1 MEKILIA
8 DHEVANIQELKGILK
23 GTYEIETASNI
34 DEVMRILEEEG
45 KEIATVIYRF
55 TMTDMDGNGF
65 LQIMDKM
72 GLLGRMPIL
81 FINERG
87 AAELEH
93 RSTQIGVYDFV
104 HKPFVAEIVRRR
116 VNNLTTLFIFKRG
129 LEQKVES
136 QSVTMN
142 KQFKLLK
149 MQQAALAKS
158 KQNIVDILATVVEGR
173 SLESGDHIN
182 RIKGYTEIIAKRMLK
197 DYPET
202 GLDEDKVS
210 VIVSASA
217 LHDIGKIAIP
227 DSILNKPGKLTND
240 EFEFMKSHTI
250 RGADIVNNISGIWD
264 EDYARICYEI
274 CRYHHERYDG
284 RGYPDGLKG
293 DAIPISAQCESV
305 ADVYDALVTESV
317 YRAAYSTEEAF
328 NMIIRGE
335 AGVFSPKLLESFRN
349 SREEFEAFY
358 EKHIGHS
365 KIEEGIVRI
374 PSFCRIM

>member
-8 DHEVANIQELKGILK
+8 DHEEANIRELENILK
-23 GTYEIETASNI
+23 GTYDIETASNI
-34 DEVMRILEEEG
+34 DEVMKILEAEG

-55 TMTDMDGNGF
+55 TMTDVDGNGF

-202 GLDEDKVS
+202 GLDEEKVS

-284 RGYPDGLKG
+284 RGYPDGIKG

-358 EKHIGHS
+358 EKHRGH
-365 KIEEGIVRI
+365 
-374 PSFCRIM
+374 

>member
-1 MEKILIA
+1 MEKILIV
-8 DHEVANIQELKGILK
+8 DHEVINCNQLKEILRDE
-23 GTYEIETASNI
+23 YDVETASDVNDMNSI
-34 DEVMRILEEEG
+34 MDMCA
-45 KEIATVIYRF
+45 KDIATVLYRF
-55 TMTDMDGNGF
+55 SMDGLDGYGF
-65 LQIMDKM
+65 LKM
-72 GLLGRMPIL
+72 LDERGLLERIPVL

-93 RSTQIGVYDFV
+93 GPIRLGVYDFV

-116 VNNLTTLFIFKRG
+116 VSNLTELFIYKRG
-129 LEQKVES
+129 LEEKVES
-136 QSVTMN
+136 QSITMN

-149 MQQAALAKS
+149 VQKEELNRS
-158 KQNIVDILATVVEGR
+158 KQNIVDILATVVECR

-182 RIKGYTEIIAKRMLK
+182 RIKGYTEIIARRMMK

-202 GLDEDKVS
+202 KLTESDVDI
-210 VIVSASA
+210 IVSASA

-227 DSILNKPGKLTND
+227 DSILNKPGKLTDD

-284 RGYPDGLKG
+284 RGYPDKIKG
-293 DAIPISAQCESV
+293 DDIPISAQCESI

-317 YRAAYSTEEAF
+317 YRAAYCKDEAF
-328 NMIIRGE
+328 NMIVQGE
-335 AGVFSPKLLESFRN
+335 AGVFSPRLLECFRK
-349 SREEFEAFY
+349 SREEFEAFLG
-358 EKHIGHS
+358 EHNT
-365 KIEEGIVRI
+365 
-374 PSFCRIM
+374 

>member
-1 MEKILIA
+1 MEKILIV
-8 DHEVANIQELKGILK
+8 DHEIMNCNQLKEILRDS
-23 GTYEIETASNI
+23 Y
-34 DEVMRILEEEG
+34 DV
-45 KEIATVIYRF
+45 EIATSVSDISNIIDMYAKDIATVLYRF
-55 TMTDMDGNGF
+55 SMEGMDGYSF
-65 LQIMDKM
+65 LRMLDGK
-72 GLLGRMPIL
+72 GLLDRMPVL
-81 FINERG
+81 FVNERG

-93 RSTQIGVYDFV
+93 GTTRLGVYDFV

-116 VNNLTTLFIFKRG
+116 VSNLTDLFIYKRG
-129 LEQKVES
+129 LEEKVES
-136 QSVTMN
+136 QTVTMN

-149 MQQAALAKS
+149 VQKEELNKS
-158 KQNIVDILATVVEGR
+158 KQNIVDILATVVECR

-182 RIKGYTEIIAKRMLK
+182 RIKGYTEIIAKRMMH

-202 GLDEDKVS
+202 QLTEPIVDI
-210 VIVSASA
+210 IVSASA

-284 RGYPDGLKG
+284 RGYPDKIKG
-293 DAIPISAQCESV
+293 DDIPISAQCESI

-317 YRAAYSTEEAF
+317 YRAAYSKDEAF
-328 NMIIRGE
+328 NMIIQGD
-335 AGVFSPKLLESFRN
+335 AGVFSPKLLECFRK
-349 SREEFEAFY
+349 SREEFEAFL
-358 EKHIGHS
+358 
-365 KIEEGIVRI
+365 EEHKG
-374 PSFCRIM
+374 

>member
-1 MEKILIA
+1 MEKILIV
-8 DHEVANIQELKGILK
+8 DHEVINCNQLKEILRDE
-23 GTYEIETASNI
+23 YDVETATDINDMNSI
-34 DEVMRILEEEG
+34 MDMCA
-45 KEIATVIYRF
+45 KDIATVLYRF
-55 TMTDMDGNGF
+55 SMDGLDGYGF
-65 LQIMDKM
+65 LKM
-72 GLLGRMPIL
+72 LDERWLLERIPVL

-93 RSTQIGVYDFV
+93 GPIRLGVYDFV

-116 VNNLTTLFIFKRG
+116 VSNLTELFIYKRG
-129 LEQKVES
+129 LEEKVES
-136 QSVTMN
+136 QSITMN

-149 MQQAALAKS
+149 VQKEELNRS
-158 KQNIVDILATVVEGR
+158 KQNIVDILATVVECR

-182 RIKGYTEIIAKRMLK
+182 RIKGYTEIIARRMMK

-202 GLDEDKVS
+202 KLTESDVDI
-210 VIVSASA
+210 IVSASA

-227 DSILNKPGKLTND
+227 DSILNKPGKLTDD

-284 RGYPDGLKG
+284 RGYPDKIKG
-293 DAIPISAQCESV
+293 DDIPISAQCESI

-317 YRAAYSTEEAF
+317 YRAAYSKDEAF
-328 NMIIRGE
+328 NMIVQGE
-335 AGVFSPKLLESFRN
+335 AGVFSPRLLECFRK
-349 SREEFEAFY
+349 SREEFEAFLG
-358 EKHIGHS
+358 EHNT
-365 KIEEGIVRI
+365 
-374 PSFCRIM
+374 

>member
-8 DHEVANIQELKGILK
+8 DHEKENVSQLQSILK
-23 GTYEIETASNI
+23 GTYEIKTAYDI
-34 DEVMRILEEEG
+34 DSVMRILETHG
-45 KEIATVIYRF
+45 KEIATVLYRF
-55 TMTDMDGNGF
+55 SMNDMDGYGF
-65 LQIMDKM
+65 LQILDKM
-72 GLLGRMPIL
+72 GLLARMPVL

-93 RSTQIGVYDFV
+93 GSIKMGVYDFV
-104 HKPFVAEIVRRR
+104 HKPFVAEVVTRR
-116 VNNLTTLFIFKRG
+116 VSNLTTLFVFKRG

-136 QSVTMN
+136 QNVTMN

-158 KQNIVDILATVVEGR
+158 KQNIVDILATVVECR

-182 RIKGYTEIIAKRMLK
+182 RIKGYTEIIANRMLK

-202 GLDEDKVS
+202 GLTEEMVS

-227 DSILNKPGKLTND
+227 DSILNKPGKLTKD
-240 EFEFMKSHTI
+240 EFEFQKSHTI

-284 RGYPDGLKG
+284 RGYPDGIKG

-335 AGVFSPKLLESFRN
+335 AGVFSPRLLEAFRK
-349 SREEFEAFY
+349 SREEFEAFF
-358 EKHIGHS
+358 EKHKG
-365 KIEEGIVRI
+365 
-374 PSFCRIM
+374 

>member
-1 MEKILIA
+1 MEKILIV
-8 DHEVANIQELKGILK
+8 DHEVINCNQLKEILRDE
-23 GTYEIETASNI
+23 YDVETATDINDMNSI
-34 DEVMRILEEEG
+34 MDMCA
-45 KEIATVIYRF
+45 KDIATVLYRF
-55 TMTDMDGNGF
+55 SMDGLDGYGF
-65 LQIMDKM
+65 LKM
-72 GLLGRMPIL
+72 LDERGLLERIPVL

-93 RSTQIGVYDFV
+93 GPIRLGVYDFV

-116 VNNLTTLFIFKRG
+116 VSNLTELFIYKRG
-129 LEQKVES
+129 LEEKVES
-136 QSVTMN
+136 QSITMN

-149 MQQAALAKS
+149 VQKEELNRS
-158 KQNIVDILATVVEGR
+158 KQNIVDILATVVECR

-182 RIKGYTEIIAKRMLK
+182 RIKGYTEIIARRMMK

-202 GLDEDKVS
+202 KLTESDVDI
-210 VIVSASA
+210 IVSASA

-227 DSILNKPGKLTND
+227 DSILNKPGKLTDD

-284 RGYPDGLKG
+284 RGYPDKIKG
-293 DAIPISAQCESV
+293 DDIPISAQCESI

-317 YRAAYSTEEAF
+317 YRAAYSKDEAF
-328 NMIIRGE
+328 NMIVQGE
-335 AGVFSPKLLESFRN
+335 AGVFSPRLLECFRK
-349 SREEFEAFY
+349 SREEFEAFLG
-358 EKHIGHS
+358 EHNT
-365 KIEEGIVRI
+365 
-374 PSFCRIM
+374 

>member
-1 MEKILIA
+1 MEKILIV
-8 DHEVANIQELKGILK
+8 DHEVINCNQLKEILRDE
-23 GTYEIETASNI
+23 YDVETATDINDMNSI
-34 DEVMRILEEEG
+34 MDMCA
-45 KEIATVIYRF
+45 KDIATVLYRF
-55 TMTDMDGNGF
+55 SMDGLDGYGF
-65 LQIMDKM
+65 LKM
-72 GLLGRMPIL
+72 LDERGLLERIPVL

-93 RSTQIGVYDFV
+93 GPIRLGVYDFV

-116 VNNLTTLFIFKRG
+116 VSNLTELFIYKRG
-129 LEQKVES
+129 LEEKVES
-136 QSVTMN
+136 QSITMN

-149 MQQAALAKS
+149 VQKEELNRS
-158 KQNIVDILATVVEGR
+158 KQNIVDILATVVECR

-182 RIKGYTEIIAKRMLK
+182 RIKGYTEIIARRMMK

-202 GLDEDKVS
+202 KLTESDVDI
-210 VIVSASA
+210 IVSASA

-227 DSILNKPGKLTND
+227 DSILNKPGKLTDD

-284 RGYPDGLKG
+284 RGYPDKIKG
-293 DAIPISAQCESV
+293 DDIPISAQCESI

-317 YRAAYSTEEAF
+317 YRAAYSKDEAF
-328 NMIIRGE
+328 NMIVQGE
-335 AGVFSPKLLESFRN
+335 AGVFSPRLLECFRK
-349 SREEFEAFY
+349 SREEFEAFLG
-358 EKHIGHS
+358 EHNN
-365 KIEEGIVRI
+365 
-374 PSFCRIM
+374 

>member
-1 MEKILIA
+1 MEKILIV
-8 DHEVANIQELKGILK
+8 DHEVINCNQLKEILRDE
-23 GTYEIETASNI
+23 YDVETASDVNDMNSI
-34 DEVMRILEEEG
+34 MDMCA
-45 KEIATVIYRF
+45 KDIATVLYRF
-55 TMTDMDGNGF
+55 SMDGLDGYGF
-65 LQIMDKM
+65 LKM
-72 GLLGRMPIL
+72 LDERGLLERIPVL

-93 RSTQIGVYDFV
+93 GPIRLGVYDFV

-116 VNNLTTLFIFKRG
+116 VSNLTELFIYKRG
-129 LEQKVES
+129 LEEKVES
-136 QSVTMN
+136 QSITMN

-149 MQQAALAKS
+149 VQKEELNRS
-158 KQNIVDILATVVEGR
+158 KQNIVDILATVVECR

-182 RIKGYTEIIAKRMLK
+182 RIKGYTEIIARRMMK

-202 GLDEDKVS
+202 KLTESDVDI
-210 VIVSASA
+210 IVSASA

-227 DSILNKPGKLTND
+227 DSILNKPGKLTDD

-284 RGYPDGLKG
+284 RGYPDKIKG
-293 DAIPISAQCESV
+293 DDIPISAQCESI

-317 YRAAYSTEEAF
+317 YRAAYSKDEAF
-328 NMIIRGE
+328 NMIVQGE
-335 AGVFSPKLLESFRN
+335 AGVFSPRLLECFRK
-349 SREEFEAFY
+349 SREEFEAFLG
-358 EKHIGHS
+358 EHNN
-365 KIEEGIVRI
+365 
-374 PSFCRIM
+374 